1 MHGYDKPWYTNLNYT
16 MPVDP
21 PYVPDDNPCG
31 VYRTAFT
38 LDAAWTARH
47 TRVVFE
53 GVCSCL
59 VVYVNGQYVGMS
71 QGSRLQAE
79 FDLTPY
85 VREGENTLIAKVL
98 KWCAG
103 SYLEDQDCFR
113 LNGIF
118 RDVYLLSREPD
129 AIEDIEVKADT
140 TTLTV
145 SAPRYT
151 VYDADGRVADLSNP
165 ILWNA
170 EKPYLYTVV
179 VKGKTEYI
187 PIRVGFRDI
196 RVGEQGQLLING
208 VSVLLKGVNHHDTHP
223 ETGYAITDE
232 FIRYELEQMKAL
244 NVNCIR
250 TSHYPPSPEFLNL
263 CDEMGFY
270 VMDECD
276 IETHGFCDRNG
287 NWKEDRPE
295 EWPCEDPRWQ
305 EEFISRL
312 QRMVERDKNHPCIF
326 SWSMGNEAGY
336 GQNHTAMLGWIK
348 QRDPS
353 RLSHYEGGYLKP
365 YEEAPTDIWAMMY
378 QPREKMREWLEQ
390 GDPRPYFLSEY
401 SHAMGNG
408 PGDVQEYM
416 KVFHEYPNAIGGCIW
431 EWADHVVMVD
441 GVARYGGDFGEA
453 THDGNFCCDGLVF
466 ADRTFSAGSLNTKY
480 AYQPLRAT
488 YTDGVLTIT
497 NDYDFTDLCE
507 RRLMLTMTVDGTV
520 TAQQEVR
527 MCLPPHQTATL
538 PLPFPLPDMCVDG
551 CYLQLSLEDG
561 AGRRIAFAEF
571 PLPVTRARVAI
582 QSAPAVLREDTTHL
596 YAEGNGFAYA
606 FSKHEG
612 AFDSIRLKGVEQLA
626 APMRLTV
633 WRAPTD
639 NDRVIR
645 RQWGLIGN
653 ANNMANGNMDVLF
666 SKVYSVDTVDN
677 VIKVTGSLAGIAR
690 APLFRYEQTLTFF
703 ADGTVRITL
712 DGQVKREIPEFLPRL
727 GYELVSPVD
736 NDGFSYFAM
745 GPEECYRDMHLHTA
759 HGRYE
764 STAAAEYVDYPRP
777 QEHGNHFDARWL
789 KMDNGITF
797 FTDDAFEFNVSRYDS
812 LSLDA
817 AKHTDRLVSDG
828 HTHIRV
834 DYKVSGIGSGS
845 CGPWLDAAYQLKE
858 KDIHFE
864 VYMR

>member
-145 SAPRYT
+145 SAPCYT

-223 ETGYAITDE
+223 ETGYAMTDE
-232 FIRYELEQMKAL
+232 FIRYELEQMKVL

-276 IETHGFCDRNG
+276 IEIHGFCDRNG

-348 QRDPS
+348 
-353 RLSHYEGGYLKP
+353 
-365 YEEAPTDIWAMMY
+365 
-378 QPREKMREWLEQ
+378 
-390 GDPRPYFLSEY
+390 
-401 SHAMGNG
+401 
-408 PGDVQEYM
+408 
-416 KVFHEYPNAIGGCIW
+416 
-431 EWADHVVMVD
+431 
-441 GVARYGGDFGEA
+441 
-453 THDGNFCCDGLVF
+453 
-466 ADRTFSAGSLNTKY
+466 
-480 AYQPLRAT
+480 
-488 YTDGVLTIT
+488 
-497 NDYDFTDLCE
+497 
-507 RRLMLTMTVDGTV
+507 
-520 TAQQEVR
+520 
-527 MCLPPHQTATL
+527 
-538 PLPFPLPDMCVDG
+538 
-551 CYLQLSLEDG
+551 
-561 AGRRIAFAEF
+561 
-571 PLPVTRARVAI
+571 
-582 QSAPAVLREDTTHL
+582 
-596 YAEGNGFAYA
+596 
-606 FSKHEG
+606 
-612 AFDSIRLKGVEQLA
+612 
-626 APMRLTV
+626 
-633 WRAPTD
+633 
-639 NDRVIR
+639 
-645 RQWGLIGN
+645 
-653 ANNMANGNMDVLF
+653 
-666 SKVYSVDTVDN
+666 
-677 VIKVTGSLAGIAR
+677 
-690 APLFRYEQTLTFF
+690 
-703 ADGTVRITL
+703 
-712 DGQVKREIPEFLPRL
+712 
-727 GYELVSPVD
+727 
-736 NDGFSYFAM
+736 
-745 GPEECYRDMHLHTA
+745 
-759 HGRYE
+759 
-764 STAAAEYVDYPRP
+764 
-777 QEHGNHFDARWL
+777 
-789 KMDNGITF
+789 
-797 FTDDAFEFNVSRYDS
+797 
-812 LSLDA
+812 
-817 AKHTDRLVSDG
+817 
-828 HTHIRV
+828 
-834 DYKVSGIGSGS
+834 
-845 CGPWLDAAYQLKE
+845 
-858 KDIHFE
+858 
-864 VYMR
+864 